1 LEVFNGVQGM
11 SLLATMHGRVR
22 EPRQHLLIEEEGQ
35 RIFLG
40 MDRRVRMRTLQTTR
54 HRLSIYD
61 GVAWGEM
68 YDLAEDPHE
77 MRNLWNESAYGGL
90 RSELVSELAYAM
102 LDCVDTSPFS
112 LGVA

>member
-1 LEVFNGVQGM
+1 
-11 SLLATMHGRVR
+11 
-22 EPRQHLLIEEEGQ
+22 
-35 RIFLG
+35 
-40 MDRRVRMRTLQTTR
+40 MRTLQTTR